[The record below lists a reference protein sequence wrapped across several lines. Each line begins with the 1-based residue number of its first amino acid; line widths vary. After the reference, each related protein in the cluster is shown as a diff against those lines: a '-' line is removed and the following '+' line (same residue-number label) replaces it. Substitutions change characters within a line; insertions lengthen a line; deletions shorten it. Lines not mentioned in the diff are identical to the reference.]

1 MLKNLNIWF
10 LSSLLVSLGVLIPIV
25 TVFFSFFEET
35 SNYYQILKDTFL
47 FEYIFNSFILLICV
61 LALTFIIG
69 TTCAYLVSFYKFPFS
84 NFFKWSLILGFAV
97 PPYIYAYSLTA
108 FFENYGTAFTI
119 LINLF
124 GEGEYNKYIP
134 KFDGLL
140 GAVLSLS
147 FSLFAYVYILSRA
160 SFLYQSQNLIDLGRS
175 LGFSKFKSLY
185 SLILPAARPAIV
197 AGLSLVAME
206 TLAEFGAVDFF
217 SINTLTTGIYNSWI
231 TFDDLAFSNRLSFFL
246 LIFIFACFIIEN
258 FSRRNAKY
266 HFNSRGGFKHKEK
279 ITLTG
284 KKSFFAFLF
293 CFIIENYS
301 RKKAKYHFNSRG
313 GFKQKEKIKL
323 SGKKSFFAFLFCFI
337 IFFLSFLFPL
347 SQMLYW
353 TIKFPE
359 NLFDID
365 IISLTLNT
373 IYLVI
378 LSSIV
383 LILFSL
389 LSNYGNRVSRNKILN
404 FLSTISISGYA
415 IPGVILA
422 VAFITFI
429 AWFDDN
435 VVKSLGFL
443 SIKKIFIGSILGL
456 VLVYFVRFYSLAFNG
471 IKSGYEKINISV
483 DESSYLLGYSK
494 KKTFL
499 NIHIPFL
506 RNSLLFVAIL
516 ISLEIIRELPITLI
530 LRPFNFETFATTAYI
545 SASEDLLE
553 AAAVPSLFLILIA
566 TLFIMFTSKYIL
578 RENER

>member
-1 MLKNLNIWF
+1 MFKNLNIWF
-10 LSSLLVSLGVLIPIV
+10 ISSLLVSISVLIPIV
-25 TVFFSFFEET
+25 TVFYSFFEDT
-35 SNYYQILKDTFL
+35 SNYFTILKETFL
-47 FEYIFNSFILLICV
+47 LEYIFNSLVLLISV
-61 LALTFIIG
+61 LVLTFIIG
-69 TTCAYLVSFYKFPFS
+69 TLSAYLVSFYKFPFS
-84 NFFKWSLILGFAV
+84 NFFKWALILSFAV

-108 FFENYGTAFTI
+108 FFENYGTLYSI
-119 LINLF
+119 LKNLF
-124 GEGEYNKYIP
+124 GPGNYNQHIP
-134 KFDGLL
+134 KFDGLF

-147 FSLFAYVYILSRA
+147 FSLFAYVYILTRA

-231 TFDDLAFSNRLSFFL
+231 AFDDLAFSNRLSFFL
-246 LIFIFACFIIEN
+246 LIFIFALFILEN
-258 FSRRNAKY
+258 LSRKRAKY
-266 HFNSRGGFKHKEK
+266 HSNTK
-279 ITLTG
+279 
-284 KKSFFAFLF
+284 
-293 CFIIENYS
+293 
-301 RKKAKYHFNSRG
+301 G
-313 GFKQKEKIKL
+313 GFKQKEKIQL
-323 SGKKSFFAFLFCFI
+323 SGIKAFNAFFVCFI

-353 TIKFPE
+353 TVKFPE
-359 NLFDID
+359 NFFDLQVVT
-365 IISLTLNT
+365 LTLNT
-373 IYLVI
+373 IYLVF

-383 LILFSL
+383 LIIFSL
-389 LSNYGNRVSRNKILN
+389 ISNYGNRVSKNKALN
-404 FLSTISISGYA
+404 ILSTLSISGYA

-429 AWFDDN
+429 AWFDN
-435 VVKSLGFL
+435 NIVQALGLL
-443 SIKKIFIGSILGL
+443 SIKKVFIGSILGL
-456 VLVYFVRFYSLAFNG
+456 VLVYFIRFYSLAFNG

-494 KKTFL
+494 QKTFT
-499 NIHIPFL
+499 NIHVPYL
-506 RNSLLFVAIL
+506 RNSLLFVLIL

-566 TLFIMFTSKYIL
+566 TTFIMLTSNYIL
-578 RENER
+578 RENE